1 MSADRSGPTSYAKLV
16 TGESS
21 RKSVNFC
28 TLTELVAITLESIR
42 AISERFVNSAYG
54 FFLGK
59 WVAYPVVSNY
69 VKYTWSKYGVVKSM
83 LNSSN
88 ELFFF
93 QFSFEDG
100 LDAILE
106 NVRMVKLAKAMIDL
120 RADEELKDSIVVDMP
135 KLVGEGFNMC
145 TIRVEYEW
153 KAPRCSSYKVFGH
166 VLNECPKKFISDV
179 VKYLNNPRQATRG
192 VPVGQK
198 VSFKSTKEIYR
209 LVSNKNDASTIGK
222 KKQAEVSRHELDGKG
237 SLNVA
242 HGSSSNT
249 PIIDKIDKLERQML
263 DGKLM
268 FVSDDGNPLVP
279 TGNVDSE
286 SEVEVVFDETAN
298 LMISTSFKG
307 GSDKGYGTNS
317 LFEQWRET
325 KRDDDYNPYDD
336 NFYDSHDMSDHLQ
349 AICDDLDITV
359 YGRKKK

>member
-1 MSADRSGPTSYAKLV
+1 MRDTRTRSYELSMRKGFFSPKEKRGGRGVKEKEAGSDGGSGSKL
-16 TGESS
+16 GEDICP
-21 RKSVNFC
+21 KNNVI
-28 TLTELVAITLESIR
+28 EESIR
-42 AISERFVNSAYG
+42 AISERFVSSAYG

-69 VKYTWSKYGVVKSM
+69 VKYTWSKYGLVKSM

-106 NVRMVKLAKAMIDL
+106 N
-120 RADEELKDSIVVDMP
+120 ADDELKDSIMVDMP

-145 TIRVEYEW
+145 TIHAEYEW
-153 KAPRCSSYKVFGH
+153 KP
-166 VLNECPKKFISDV
+166 L
-179 VKYLNNPRQATRG
+179 RQATRG

-198 VSFKSTKEIYR
+198 VSFKSTKQIYR
-209 LVSNKNDASTIGK
+209 LVSNKNGASTIGK
-222 KKQAEVSRHELDGKG
+222 KKQAEVSRHESDGKG
-237 SLNVA
+237 SLNVT

-249 PIIDKIDKLERQML
+249 PIIDKIDKLKRQML

-307 GSDKGYGTNS
+307 GSDKGYSTNS

-325 KRDDDYNPYDD
+325 KRDDDYDPYDD
-336 NFYDSHDMSDHLQ
+336 NFYESHDMPDHLQ
-349 AICDDLDITV
+349 AICDDLDITI
-359 YGRKKK
+359 GRRAMAPQRPRKGARRNLHTTQYTKAWA